1 MRSVF
6 KQLDSV
12 GTRVKTWL
20 AFGAVALLSACNTG
34 PASFTNTDI
43 TGSSLVANFKLKD
56 LSGTER
62 TMESYK
68 GKVVAMFFGYTH
80 CPDVCPITMQQW
92 SEVKAKL
99 GEKGDNLQV
108 LFVSVDPER
117 DTPELLKKY
126 VPQFNPT
133 FDALTAESSEELK
146 PLLAGLRVYAG
157 KVEGSRP
164 DNYLMDHTS
173 ASYVFD
179 QQGRARLLVRHN
191 ADSAP
196 VVSDVEQILDGK

>member
-6 KQLDSV
+6 KQFQQVSKVLV
-12 GTRVKTWL
+12 
-20 AFGAVALLSACNTG
+20 FGAVALLAACNTG
-34 PASFTNTDI
+34 PATFTNTDI

-62 TMESYK
+62 TMESYQ

-126 VPQFNPT
+126 VPQFDPS

-146 PLLAGLRVYAG
+146 PLLAGLRVFAG
-157 KVEGSRP
+157 KVEGSTP

-196 VVSDVEQILDGK
+196 VVGDVEQILDGK

>member
-1 MRSVF
+1 MRSTF
-6 KQLDSV
+6 KLF
-12 GTRVKTWL
+12 RK
-20 AFGAVALLSACNTG
+20 FIRGAVLTSVVFLAACNVG
-34 PASFTNTDI
+34 PANFINTDI
-43 TGSSLVANFKLKD
+43 TGSALVANFKLKD

-133 FDALTAESSEELK
+133 FDALTAESFEELK
-146 PLLAGLRVYAG
+146 PLLSGLRVYAA
-157 KVEGSRP
+157 KVEGSSP

>member
-1 MRSVF
+1 MF
-6 KQLDSV
+6 KQFNQLV
-12 GTRVKTWL
+12 RGAAL
-20 AFGAVALLSACNTG
+20 AAVMLLAACNMG
-34 PASFTNTDI
+34 PASFINTDI
-43 TGSSLVANFKLKD
+43 TGSALVANFKLKD

-92 SEVKAKL
+92 NEVKAKL
-99 GEKGDNLQV
+99 GGKGDNLQV
-108 LFVSVDPER
+108 LFVSIDPER
-117 DTPELLKKY
+117 DTPELLRKY
-126 VPQFNPT
+126 VPQFNPS
-133 FDALTAESSEELK
+133 FDALTASSLDELK
-146 PLLAGLRVYAG
+146 PLLTGLRVFAG
-157 KVEGSRP
+157 KVEGSSP
-164 DNYLMDHTS
+164 ENYLMDHTS

>member
-1 MRSVF
+1 MRSIF
-6 KQLDSV
+6 KQFR
-12 GTRVKTWL
+12 TFTWVAAL
-20 AFGAVALLSACNTG
+20 GAVVFLAACNVG
-34 PASFTNTDI
+34 PASFINTDI
-43 TGSSLVANFKLKD
+43 TGSALVANFKLKD

-62 TMESYK
+62 TMESYQ

-92 SEVKAKL
+92 NEVKAKL

-133 FDALTAESSEELK
+133 FDALTAQSSDELK
-146 PLLAGLRVYAG
+146 PLLAGLRVFAG
-157 KVEGSRP
+157 KVEGSSP

>member
-1 MRSVF
+1 MF
-6 KQLDSV
+6 KQFNSLV
-12 GTRVKTWL
+12 RGAAL
-20 AFGAVALLSACNTG
+20 AVVMLLAACNMG
-34 PASFTNTDI
+34 PASFINTDI
-43 TGSSLVANFKLKD
+43 TGSALVANFKLKD

-92 SEVKAKL
+92 NEVKAKL
-99 GEKGDNLQV
+99 GSKADNLQV
-108 LFVSVDPER
+108 LFVSIDPER
-117 DTPELLKKY
+117 DTPELLRKY
-126 VPQFNPT
+126 VPQFNPS
-133 FDALTAESSEELK
+133 FNALTASSLDELK
-146 PLLAGLRVYAG
+146 PLLTGLRVFAG
-157 KVEGSRP
+157 KVKGSSP

>member
-1 MRSVF
+1 MGSF
-6 KQLDSV
+6 KQF
-12 GTRVKTWL
+12 RWVKTWL
-20 AFGAVALLSACNTG
+20 AFGAVALLAACSAG
-34 PASFTNTDI
+34 PASFINTDI

-157 KVEGSRP
+157 KGEGSRP

>member
-1 MRSVF
+1 MF
-6 KQLDSV
+6 KQFSQLV
-12 GTRVKTWL
+12 RGAAL
-20 AFGAVALLSACNTG
+20 AAVVLLAACNVG
-34 PASFTNTDI
+34 PATFINTDI
-43 TGSSLVANFKLKD
+43 TGSALVANFKLKD

-62 TMESYK
+62 TLESYK

-92 SEVKAKL
+92 NEVKAKL

-108 LFVSVDPER
+108 LFVSIDPER

-126 VPQFNPT
+126 VPQFNPS
-133 FDALTAESSEELK
+133 FDALTASSLDELK
-146 PLLAGLRVYAG
+146 PLLTGLRVFAG
-157 KVEGSRP
+157 KVEGSSP
-164 DNYLMDHTS
+164 ENYLMDHTS

>member
-1 MRSVF
+1 MV
-6 KQLDSV
+6 KQIKQWVRGAAL
-12 GTRVKTWL
+12 
-20 AFGAVALLSACNTG
+20 GAVVLLAACNMG
-34 PASFTNTDI
+34 PATFVNTDI
-43 TGSSLVANFKLKD
+43 TGSALVANFKLKD

-92 SEVKAKL
+92 NEVKAKL
-99 GEKGDNLQV
+99 GAKGDNLQV
-108 LFVSVDPER
+108 LFVSIDPER

-126 VPQFNPT
+126 VPQFNPS
-133 FDALTAESSEELK
+133 FDALTASSLDELK
-146 PLLAGLRVYAG
+146 PLLTGLRVFAG
-157 KVEGSRP
+157 KVEGSSP
-164 DNYLMDHTS
+164 ENYLMDHTS

>member
-1 MRSVF
+1 MF
-6 KQLDSV
+6 KRIQTGVVRL
-12 GTRVKTWL
+12 GAL
-20 AFGAVALLSACNTG
+20 CAVALLAACNVG
-34 PASFTNTDI
+34 PAKFTNTDI
-43 TGSSLVANFKLKD
+43 TGSALVADFRLKD

-92 SEVKAKL
+92 NEVKTRL
-99 GEKGDNLQV
+99 GDKGDNLQV
-108 LFVSVDPER
+108 LFVSIDPER

-126 VPQFNPT
+126 VPQFNPS
-133 FDALTAESSEELK
+133 FDALTASSLDELK
-146 PLLAGLRVYAG
+146 PLLTGLRVFAG
-157 KVEGSRP
+157 KVEGSSP
-164 DNYLMDHTS
+164 ENYLMDHTS

-191 ADSAP
+191 ADSTP
-196 VVSDVEQILDGK
+196 VVEDVAQILAGK

>member
-1 MRSVF
+1 MRSTFIQF
-6 KQLDSV
+6 KQVVRGAAL
-12 GTRVKTWL
+12 
-20 AFGAVALLSACNTG
+20 GAVVLLAACNTG
-34 PASFTNTDI
+34 PAQFVNTDI

-92 SEVKAKL
+92 SEVKTKL

-117 DTPELLKKY
+117 DTPELLRSY

-146 PLLAGLRVYAG
+146 PLLSGLRVFAG
-157 KVEGSRP
+157 KVEGSSP

-191 ADSAP
+191 ADSEP
-196 VVSDVEQILDGK
+196 VVNDVEQILDGK

>member
-1 MRSVF
+1 MSA
-6 KQLDSV
+6 V
-12 GTRVKTWL
+12 GLL
-20 AFGAVALLSACNTG
+20 AACSTG
-34 PASFTNTDI
+34 PASFINTDI
-43 TGSSLVANFKLKD
+43 TGSALVANFKLKD

-92 SEVKAKL
+92 NEVKAKL
-99 GEKGDNLQV
+99 GDKGDNLQV

-126 VPQFNPT
+126 VPQFNPS
-133 FDALTAESSEELK
+133 FDALTASSSEELK

-157 KVEGSRP
+157 KVEGSSP
-164 DNYLMDHTS
+164 GSYLMDHTS

-179 QQGRARLLVRHN
+179 QQGRARLLIRHN

>member
-6 KQLDSV
+6 KQFQF
-12 GTRVKTWL
+12 VKVWFAL
-20 AFGAVALLSACNTG
+20 GAVALLSACSTG
-34 PASFTNTDI
+34 PANFINTDI
-43 TGSSLVANFKLKD
+43 TGSALVANFKLKD

-117 DTPELLKKY
+117 DTPELLRGY

-133 FDALTAESSEELK
+133 FDALTAASLEDLN

-157 KVEGSRP
+157 KVEGSSP
-164 DNYLMDHTS
+164 DNYLMDHTA

-179 QQGRARLLVRHN
+179 QQGRARLLIRHN

>member
-1 MRSVF
+1 MF
-6 KQLDSV
+6 KQFNKLV
-12 GTRVKTWL
+12 RGAAMAAVMLL
-20 AFGAVALLSACNTG
+20 AACNVG
-34 PASFTNTDI
+34 PATFINTDI
-43 TGSSLVANFKLKD
+43 TGSALVANFKLKD

-92 SEVKAKL
+92 NEVKAKL
-99 GEKGDNLQV
+99 GDKGDNLQV
-108 LFVSVDPER
+108 LFVSIDPER

-126 VPQFNPT
+126 VPQFNPS
-133 FDALTAESSEELK
+133 FDALTAASLDELK
-146 PLLAGLRVYAG
+146 PLLTGLRVFAG
-157 KVEGSRP
+157 KVEGSSP
-164 DNYLMDHTS
+164 ENYLMDHTS

>member
-1 MRSVF
+1 MF
-6 KQLDSV
+6 KRFNQWI
-12 GTRVKTWL
+12 R
-20 AFGAVALLSACNTG
+20 GAAMGVVVLLGACNMG
-34 PASFTNTDI
+34 PATFVNTDI
-43 TGSSLVANFKLKD
+43 TGSALVANFKLKD

-62 TMESYK
+62 TIESYQ

-99 GEKGDNLQV
+99 GAKGENLQV
-108 LFVSVDPER
+108 LFVSIDPER
-117 DTPELLKKY
+117 DTPELLRKY
-126 VPQFNPT
+126 VPQFNPS
-133 FDALTAESSEELK
+133 FDALTASSLEELK
-146 PLLAGLRVYAG
+146 PLLSGLRVFAG
-157 KVEGSRP
+157 KVEGSSP
-164 DNYLMDHTS
+164 ENYLMDHTS

>member
-1 MRSVF
+1 MRSKF
-6 KQLDSV
+6 KLF
-12 GTRVKTWL
+12 RK
-20 AFGAVALLSACNTG
+20 FIRGAVLTSVVFLAACNVG
-34 PASFTNTDI
+34 PANFINTDI
-43 TGSSLVANFKLKD
+43 TGSALVANFKLKD

-133 FDALTAESSEELK
+133 FDALTAESFEELK
-146 PLLAGLRVYAG
+146 PLLSGLRVYAA
-157 KVEGSRP
+157 KVEGSSP

>member
-1 MRSVF
+1 M
-6 KQLDSV
+6 
-12 GTRVKTWL
+12 
-20 AFGAVALLSACNTG
+20 
-34 PASFTNTDI
+34 
-43 TGSSLVANFKLKD
+43 
-56 LSGTER
+56 
-62 TMESYK
+62 
-68 GKVVAMFFGYTH
+68 
-80 CPDVCPITMQQW
+80 
-92 SEVKAKL
+92 
-99 GEKGDNLQV
+99 
-108 LFVSVDPER
+108 
-117 DTPELLKKY
+117 
-126 VPQFNPT
+126 PQFNPT

>member
-1 MRSVF
+1 MRSSLIQF
-6 KQLDSV
+6 KQVVRGAAL
-12 GTRVKTWL
+12 
-20 AFGAVALLSACNTG
+20 GAVVLLAACNAG
-34 PASFTNTDI
+34 PAQFVNTDI
-43 TGSSLVANFKLKD
+43 TGSSLVADFKLKD

-62 TMESYK
+62 TMESYR

-117 DTPELLKKY
+117 DTPELLRSY

-133 FDALTAESSEELK
+133 FDALTAKSSEELK
-146 PLLAGLRVYAG
+146 PLLSGLRVFAG
-157 KVEGSRP
+157 KVEGSSP

-191 ADSAP
+191 ADSEP
-196 VVSDVEQILDGK
+196 VVNDVEQILDGK

>member
-1 MRSVF
+1 MRSTF
-6 KQLDSV
+6 KLF
-12 GTRVKTWL
+12 RK
-20 AFGAVALLSACNTG
+20 FIRGAVLTSVVFLAACNVG
-34 PASFTNTDI
+34 PANFINTDI
-43 TGSSLVANFKLKD
+43 TGSALVANFKLKD

-133 FDALTAESSEELK
+133 FDALTAESFEELK
-146 PLLAGLRVYAG
+146 PLLSGLRVYAA
-157 KVEGSRP
+157 KVEGSSP
-164 DNYLMDHTS
+164 ENYLMDHTS

>member
-1 MRSVF
+1 MGSFTQFRW
-6 KQLDSV
+6 
-12 GTRVKTWL
+12 VKTSL
-20 AFGAVALLSACNTG
+20 IFGVVALLTACNTG
-34 PASFTNTDI
+34 PASFINTDI

-99 GEKGDNLQV
+99 GEKGDSLQV

-157 KVEGSRP
+157 KVEGSTP

>member
-1 MRSVF
+1 MF
-6 KQLDSV
+6 KQFNHLV
-12 GTRVKTWL
+12 RGAAL
-20 AFGAVALLSACNTG
+20 AAVVLLAACNVG
-34 PASFTNTDI
+34 PATFINTDI
-43 TGSSLVANFKLKD
+43 TGSALVANFKLKD

-62 TMESYK
+62 TLESYK

-92 SEVKAKL
+92 NEVKAKL

-108 LFVSVDPER
+108 LFVSIDPER

-126 VPQFNPT
+126 VPQFNPS
-133 FDALTAESSEELK
+133 FDALTASSLDELK
-146 PLLAGLRVYAG
+146 PLLTGLRVFAG
-157 KVEGSRP
+157 KVEGSSP
-164 DNYLMDHTS
+164 ENYLMDHTS

>member
-6 KQLDSV
+6 MQFQNVLR
-12 GTRVKTWL
+12 GL
-20 AFGAVALLSACNTG
+20 ALGAVVLLAACNMG
-34 PASFTNTDI
+34 PASFINTDI
-43 TGSSLVANFKLKD
+43 TGSSLTADFKLKD

-62 TMESYK
+62 TIESYK

-92 SEVKAKL
+92 SEVKAQL

-108 LFVSVDPER
+108 LFVSIDPER
-117 DTPELLKKY
+117 DTPELLRSY
-126 VPQFNPT
+126 VPQFNPS
-133 FDALTAESSEELK
+133 FDALTATSSEELK
-146 PLLAGLRVYAG
+146 PLLSGLRVFAG
-157 KVEGSRP
+157 KVEGSSP

-196 VVSDVEQILDGK
+196 VVSDVGQILDGK

>member
-1 MRSVF
+1 MV
-6 KQLDSV
+6 KQIKQWVRGAAL
-12 GTRVKTWL
+12 
-20 AFGAVALLSACNTG
+20 GAVVLLAACNMG
-34 PASFTNTDI
+34 PATFVNTDI
-43 TGSSLVANFKLKD
+43 TGSALVANFKLKD

-92 SEVKAKL
+92 NEVKAKL
-99 GEKGDNLQV
+99 GAKGDNLQV
-108 LFVSVDPER
+108 LFVSIDPER

-126 VPQFNPT
+126 VPQFNPS
-133 FDALTAESSEELK
+133 FDALTAASLDELK
-146 PLLAGLRVYAG
+146 PLLTGLRVFAG
-157 KVEGSRP
+157 KVEGSSP
-164 DNYLMDHTS
+164 ENYLMDHTS

>member
-1 MRSVF
+1 MLMYFRNAIR
-6 KQLDSV
+6 
-12 GTRVKTWL
+12 G
-20 AFGAVALLSACNTG
+20 VALATVFLLVACNMG
-34 PASFTNTDI
+34 PASFVNTDI
-43 TGSSLVANFKLKD
+43 TGSALVANFKLKD

-92 SEVKAKL
+92 SEVKKNL
-99 GEKGDNLQV
+99 GEKGKDLQV

-117 DTPELLKKY
+117 DTPELLRNY
-126 VPQFNPT
+126 VPMFDPDFN
-133 FDALTAESSEELK
+133 ALTADSADDLK
-146 PLLAGLRVYAG
+146 PLLAGLRVYAA
-157 KVEGSRP
+157 KVEGSKP
-164 DNYLMDHTS
+164 DQYLMDHTS

-179 QQGRARLLVRHN
+179 QQGLARLLVRHN

-196 VVSDVEQILDGK
+196 VLSDVEQIIDGR

>member
-6 KQLDSV
+6 KQFQQLKKWWVVS
-12 GTRVKTWL
+12 
-20 AFGAVALLSACNTG
+20 AVALLTACNTG
-34 PASFTNTDI
+34 PASFINTDI

-117 DTPELLKKY
+117 DTPELLKSY

-146 PLLAGLRVYAG
+146 PLLAGLRVYSG
-157 KVEGSRP
+157 KVEGSSP
-164 DNYLMDHTS
+164 ENYLMDHTS

>member
-1 MRSVF
+1 MF
-6 KQLDSV
+6 KQFRKVMSV
-12 GTRVKTWL
+12 PLMGFLLLL
-20 AFGAVALLSACNTG
+20 AACNAG
-34 PASFTNTDI
+34 PATFTNTDI
-43 TGSSLVANFKLKD
+43 TGSALVANFKLKD
-56 LSGTER
+56 LSGIER
-62 TMESYK
+62 TRESYK

-99 GEKGDNLQV
+99 GKKGDKLQV

-117 DTPELLKKY
+117 DTPELLRGY
-126 VPQFNPT
+126 VPQFDPS
-133 FDALTAESSEELK
+133 FDALTATSFDELK
-146 PLLAGLRVYAG
+146 PLLAGLRVYAA
-157 KVEGSRP
+157 KVEGKTT
-164 DNYLMDHTS
+164 DNYLVDHTS

-196 VVSDVEQILDGK
+196 VVSDVEQILDGR

>member
-1 MRSVF
+1 MF
-6 KQLDSV
+6 KQFNQLV
-12 GTRVKTWL
+12 RGAAL
-20 AFGAVALLSACNTG
+20 ATVMLLAACNVG
-34 PASFTNTDI
+34 PASFINTDI
-43 TGSSLVANFKLKD
+43 TGSALVANFKLKD

-92 SEVKAKL
+92 NEVKAKL
-99 GEKGDNLQV
+99 GGKGDNLQV
-108 LFVSVDPER
+108 LFVSIDPER
-117 DTPELLKKY
+117 DTPELLRKY
-126 VPQFNPT
+126 VPQFNPS
-133 FDALTAESSEELK
+133 FDALTASSLDELK
-146 PLLAGLRVYAG
+146 PLLTGLRVFAG
-157 KVEGSRP
+157 KVEGSSP
-164 DNYLMDHTS
+164 ENYLMDHTS